1 MTEANKICVEVAFA
15 LPEKQ
20 EIVMLEVLPGTTAA
34 EAVAHSDIC
43 RHFPDLQ
50 TDGASLGVFGKAVKN
65 DYVLHAGERVE
76 IYRPLIA
83 DPKEVRK
90 QRAAKAKERR
100 VEEKGEEKGA

>member
-1 MTEANKICVEVAFA
+1 MTEADKICVEVAFA
-15 LPEKQ
+15 LPDKH

-34 EAVAHSDIC
+34 EAVSQSDIC
-43 RHFPDLQ
+43 HHFPDLEPE
-50 TDGASLGVFGKAVKN
+50 GARLGVFGKAVKN

-90 QRAAKAKERR
+90 QRAAAAKERR
-100 VEEKGEEKGA
+100 AKEKSAV

>member
-15 LPEKQ
+15 LPDKQ

-34 EAVAHSDIC
+34 QAVSQSDISH
-43 RHFPDLQ
+43 HFPDL
-50 TDGASLGVFGKAVKN
+50 TTNGAALGVFGKAVKD

-90 QRAAKAKERR
+90 QRAAKAKQRR
-100 VEEKGEEKGA
+100 AAQKSEQAD